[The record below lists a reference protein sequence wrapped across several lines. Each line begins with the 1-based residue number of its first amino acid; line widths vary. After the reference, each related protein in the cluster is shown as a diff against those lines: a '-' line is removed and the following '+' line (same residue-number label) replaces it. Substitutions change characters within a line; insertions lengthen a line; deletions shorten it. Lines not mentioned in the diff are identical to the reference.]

1 MVSDIRAVATNTI
14 TKSVLILVVVEY
26 GLGPSKFE
34 GSVYQQVIAFRSIDD
49 LPDLTKNC
57 TSVSGC
63 KITKLYQ
70 YVKERLC

>member
-1 MVSDIRAVATNTI
+1 M
-14 TKSVLILVVVEY
+14 EY

>member
-1 MVSDIRAVATNTI
+1 MVSDSSGSGDRKPGVY
-14 TKSVLILVVVEY
+14 VLILVVMEY

>member
-1 MVSDIRAVATNTI
+1 M
-14 TKSVLILVVVEY
+14 EY

-49 LPDLTKNC
+49 LPILTKNC

>member
-1 MVSDIRAVATNTI
+1 MVSDFYTILYMAYNT
-14 TKSVLILVVVEY
+14 KVLILVVVEY